1 MPPNVER
8 TMKAAFSAKVEGQGQ
23 LIKPREL
30 VGNKFG
36 RGQSPSLVALRTLNL
51 MIGEAAGDAWKDTT
65 HRITKKVIR
74 QAHKG
79 NERLSDTL
87 DEVVSILLV
96 CETISSRGRGAIS
109 RSGLFEDLI
118 EETEDSNGAWIE
130 YRFNSHARRL
140 FGASKHFAKMNRA
153 ALLAFESKYA
163 VMLYELGC
171 LFYNRKKKEI
181 ELTVPDLR
189 ERLGIEP
196 GRYRDYA
203 QLKRR
208 ILKQA
213 KHEIDHLADFTFNW
227 QEIKQGRRVIRV
239 RLQFWKK
246 ESEDIASAA
255 DEFKCHKIGRKA
267 RRDKTAEKFTED
279 QKVAAESIQM
289 SLLNAPDLELDDHIP
304 Y

>member
-1 MPPNVER
+1 
-8 TMKAAFSAKVEGQGQ
+8 MKAAFSAKVEGQER

-30 VGNKFG
+30 VGSKFG
-36 RGQSPSLVALRTLNL
+36 RGQSPSLVALRTLAL

-65 HRITKKVIR
+65 HRIPKKVIR

-87 DEVVSILLV
+87 DEVASILLV
-96 CETISSRGRGAIS
+96 CETISSQGRAAIS

-118 EETEDSNGAWIE
+118 EETEDCGGAWIE

-140 FGASKHFAKMNRA
+140 FSASEQYAKMNRA

-163 VMLYELGC
+163 VILYELGC
-171 LFYNRKKKEI
+171 LFYMRKKKEI

-189 ERLGIEP
+189 ERLGIEK
-196 GRYRDYA
+196 GRYKDYA

-208 ILKQA
+208 VLKQA

-246 ESEDIASAA
+246 EPEDIASAA
-255 DEFKCHKIGRKA
+255 DEFKRHKTGRKA
-267 RRDKTAEKFTED
+267 RRDKTAEKIIED
-279 QKVAAESIQM
+279 QKEAAELIQM
-289 SLLNAPDLELDDHIP
+289 SLLKATGLDLDDHIS